1 MGLAIIL
8 VECDVTSPEGVTS
21 TLRFSDRAVFP
32 MAPTD
37 AQRPNAVWDERIIET
52 PSLRRT
58 LFDDLQTLEPGLGV
72 GDLTLANA
80 DRALDA
86 YQGHVWG
93 EVRVWRWTYG
103 TAFSEALSLMR
114 GPASGTPGYD
124 VTAARAG
131 RVRLT
136 LFDYRIELERPLQTN
151 TYAGTNNGT
160 TILYE
165 GEAALEGAPKPL
177 AFGELLDAHL
187 PGVVVNAAQ
196 QAFQIHDGEVHTFP
210 TVPALIMNDRG
221 HSAGLHY
228 DGEKATL
235 AAFSTTNP
243 TLNGQT
249 TYAPLGLTRFNFS
262 PVGNVSFSAFGDAS
276 DGGYADTPGPIL
288 RKLLKRAGIPEARIG
303 ASVAALSSDHTVGVY
318 VQDATKARDLVAFV
332 ARSVP
337 AAVLPG
343 RDGVWQAQAITTPKP
358 VADVVLDL
366 DDVLAIEADDSAAD
380 GAGEFRVGWRR
391 IWTTFRRESLLPALR
406 GTADE
411 KNLASAY
418 RYVVVEDADYKAR
431 FVHSWRTLTV
441 ETALRHGS
449 DAETLAADLKAL
461 FGLRSDGRPRRR
473 WRVTVE
479 MTDAALAFD
488 LGATVG
494 LMSPAVGGDG
504 RFLLIG
510 EELMRPRR
518 DQMIWTLWG

>member
-8 VECDVTSPEGVTS
+8 VECDVTSPEGVTA

-93 EVRVWRWTYG
+93 EVRVWRWIYG
-103 TAFSEALSLMR
+103 APFAEAASLMR
-114 GPASGTPGYD
+114 GPASGAPAYD
-124 VTAARAG
+124 VSAARPG
-131 RVRLT
+131 RARLT

-177 AFGELLDAHL
+177 AFGELLNAHL
-187 PGVVVNAAQ
+187 PGVVVNAGQ
-196 QAFQIHDGEVHTFP
+196 QAFQIHDGPVQTFP

-221 HSAGLHY
+221 FSAGLHY
-228 DGEKATL
+228 DGEAASL

-243 TLNGQT
+243 TVDGQT
-249 TYAPLGLTRFNFS
+249 TYAPLGLTRFNFN

-276 DGGYADTPGPIL
+276 DGGYSDKPGPIL
-288 RKLLKRAGIPEARIG
+288 RKLLKRAGIAEARIG
-303 ASVAALSSDHTVGVY
+303 ASVAALASNRTVGVY
-318 VQDATKARDLVAFV
+318 VQDATKSRDLIAFV
-332 ARSVP
+332 ARSAL

-343 RDGVWQAQAITTPKP
+343 RDGVWQAVAIKPPKAI
-358 VADVVLDL
+358 ADVTLNL
-366 DDVLAIEADDSAAD
+366 DDVLGIEADESAAD
-380 GAGEFRVGWRR
+380 GAGEFRVGHSR

-406 GTADE
+406 GTAEE
-411 KNLASAY
+411 KALAASY
-418 RYVVVEDADYKAR
+418 RYFVVEDAAFKAR
-431 FVHSWRTLTV
+431 FAQTWRTLTV
-441 ETALRHGS
+441 ETALRRSGE
-449 DAETLAADLKAL
+449 AEDLAGDLKAL
-461 FGLRSDGRPRRR
+461 FGLRADGRPRRR

-488 LGATVG
+488 LGATVA
-494 LMSPAVGGDG
+494 LATPAVGGDG